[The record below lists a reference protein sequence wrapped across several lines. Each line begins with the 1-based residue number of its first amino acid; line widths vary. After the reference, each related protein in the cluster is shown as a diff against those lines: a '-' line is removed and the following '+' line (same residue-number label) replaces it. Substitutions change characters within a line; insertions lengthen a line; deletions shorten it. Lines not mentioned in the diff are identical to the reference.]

1 MNEPE
6 LNTPEQ
12 AESAFYSAVES
23 ANLEAM
29 MAVWSSDENI
39 VCVHPHGPRL
49 IGTAEI
55 RDSWRQILANSPRMS
70 VRVDSLNSVS
80 SEGLAIRFVNEH
92 IHIGS
97 RVQPEF
103 TILATNVFQ
112 RTEDGWRMILHHA
125 SPTPEAIQNIIE
137 NSADDDGDENVTFH

>member
-1 MNEPE
+1 MNKPE
-6 LNTPEQ
+6 LTTPEK
-12 AESAFYSAVES
+12 AESAFYSAFES

-55 RDSWRQILANSPRMS
+55 RDSWRQILANSPPMS
-70 VRVDSLNSVS
+70 LRVDRLNSVS
-80 SEGLAIRFVNEH
+80 SDELAIRFVNEH

-97 RVQPEF
+97 SVQPEF
-103 TILATNVFQ
+103 TILTTNVFQ
-112 RTEDGWRMILHHA
+112 RTEQGWRIILHHA

-137 NSADDDGDENVTFH
+137 NSADDDGDENITIH